1 MSPHARWRLRYSKL
15 GKLRFVGHRDV
26 ARLWERALRAA
37 QVPVALS
44 AGFTPRPRMSFG
56 LALPTG
62 AESRAE
68 YLDVIVDRTRLAAD
82 VSLDEV
88 WLLDRVAPVLP
99 PGLTLDAAIAVDVG
113 AASLQESVVASTW
126 ELTLQTVPG
135 FTGEAQLMTAVERV
149 LAADEVPLARERK
162 GVTSVDDVRS
172 SIERLSPR
180 FQQGGIEMTAVLA
193 TQGRALRPAEL
204 VRALLPECDPFE
216 VLVRVLRT
224 HQWIE
229 DDGARREL
237 QPAAGAH
244 ASARGGTT
252 WTAPIPPPG
261 HSPNAATPSPQLT
274 TT

>member
-1 MSPHARWRLRYSKL
+1 MSAHSRWRLRYSKL

-44 AGFTPRPRMSFG
+44 GGFTPRPRLSFG

-68 YLDVIVDRTRLAAD
+68 YLDVIVDGTRL
-82 VSLDEV
+82 VGSTHLDEV
-88 WLLDRVAPVLP
+88 WLLERVAPVLP
-99 PGLTLDAAIAVDVG
+99 PGLTIDAAMAVDLG
-113 AASLQESVVASTW
+113 APSLQEVVVATTW
-126 ELTLQTVPG
+126 ELTLQQT
-135 FTGEAQLMTAVERV
+135 TGLTDASQLEVAVERV
-149 LAADEVPLARERK
+149 LAADEVPLTRERK
-162 GVTSVDDVRS
+162 GVTSIDDVRA
-172 SIERLSPR
+172 SIEQLSPR
-180 FQQGGIEMTAVLA
+180 FQQGGLHLTAVLA
-193 TQGRALRPAEL
+193 TEGRALRPAEL

-229 DDGARREL
+229 DDGARRAL
-237 QPAAGAH
+237 QPAAGAL

-261 HSPNAATPSPQLT
+261 HSPSAATSAPQLT